1 MLSAAKHPSPQ
12 GADSSLAQND
22 RQAQTNGQVRDLLGR
37 PIRDLRISVTDRC
50 NFRCT
55 YCMPFDEYPWIPA
68 AQVRTFD
75 EVERLARAFVVLGVD
90 KIRLTGGEPLLRPG
104 LEQLIERLA
113 RIDGLD
119 DLALTTNGSLLAQKA
134 ESLKAAGLN
143 RINVSLD
150 TLDPEKFRRIRRRG
164 DLQQVLDG
172 LFAARAAGL
181 EPIKLNSVVQ
191 RGVNDDDIIPLV
203 EFCREHGFA
212 IRFIEYMD
220 VGNANE
226 WRPDRVVSKREIIE
240 TINARYPLRE
250 IGRGRGSAPA
260 VDYEFADG
268 GGDIG
273 VIASITEPFCTTCTR
288 ARLTADGQLV
298 TCLFASRGQD
308 LKGPLRGGASDD
320 ELIEAIGSV
329 WRRRSDR
336 YSDLRLEAM
345 TSGRGYQAREHSKI
359 EMITLGG

>member
-1 MLSAAKHPSPQ
+1 MLSET
-12 GADSSLAQND
+12 AQND
-22 RQAQTNGQVRDLLGR
+22 TQPRDLLGR

-68 AQVRTFD
+68 AQVLTFD
-75 EVERLARAFVVLGVD
+75 EIARLVRAFVALGVD

-104 LEQLIERLA
+104 LEGLVKRLA
-113 RIDGLD
+113 AIEGLD
-119 DLALTTNGSLLAQKA
+119 ELCLTTNGSLLAQKA
-134 ESLKAAGLN
+134 EPLKAAGLN
-143 RINVSLD
+143 RINISLD

-181 EPIKLNSVVQ
+181 EPIKINAVMQ

-203 EFCREHGFA
+203 EFSREHGFA
-212 IRFIEYMD
+212 LRFIEYMD

-226 WRPDRVVSKREIIE
+226 WRPDRVVSKREILE
-240 TINARYPLRE
+240 TINARYPLVE
-250 IGRGRGSAPA
+250 IGRHRGSAPA
-260 VDYEFADG
+260 VDYTFADG
-268 GGDIG
+268 GGDVG
-273 VIASITEPFCTTCTR
+273 VIASITEPFCSSCTR

-298 TCLFASRGQD
+298 TCLFATGGND
-308 LKGPLRGGASDD
+308 LKGPLRNGASDN
-320 ELIEAIGSV
+320 ELREAIASL
-329 WRRRSDR
+329 WSRRADR
-336 YSDLRLEAM
+336 YSDTRLIAM
-345 TSGRGYQAREHSKI
+345 GSGSGYQARDHAKI